1 MGHREVEGEKGV
13 AKSTGVC
20 KTSVAWPAQLARIE
34 RADVAPVEAH
44 AAAGRLA
51 HLERFDLHGRRRV
64 PASNRE
70 EGMMFTHL
78 VVHPGD
84 RTKGEG
90 AQLCRVET
98 RTDGWL
104 PAD

>member
-1 MGHREVEGEKGV
+1 MSRPSRRTRPLVG
-13 AKSTGVC
+13 S
-20 KTSVAWPAQLARIE
+20 
-34 RADVAPVEAH
+34 
-44 AAAGRLA
+44 A
-51 HLERFDLHGRRRV
+51 HLEKFDLHGRRRV